1 MGFDPITM
9 AATISKLTASGQI
22 GYDGKTEK
30 TYSFDGV
37 VGDKPFQNA
46 HVWISADIPSINS
59 IKSITAVFG
68 GEVITATKD
77 ELRLEIDNS
86 PDGDTEAA
94 YFGEYSAVMILKSDL
109 SGLGMPPGLWVLYG
123 GDMGY
128 VSSVTFESG
137 EVKPINPN
145 FLPLD
150 VLPRVEISEATA
162 TALLGAGTATV
173 TAEEA
178 ARLDKMA
185 ASATPFLVTA
195 KVQGMIIVNGLMQ
208 YVFSVESSTPFYVG
222 TLAYVNDAISFEV
235 YNFKKTDSGWD
246 MSFKRQSIS

>member
-1 MGFDPITM
+1 MAFDPITM

-22 GYDGKTEK
+22 GVDGKTEK
-30 TYSFDGV
+30 TYTFDGV
-37 VGDKPFQNA
+37 VGDKPFTNGLTY
-46 HVWISADIPSINS
+46 ISPDTPDING
-59 IKSITAVFG
+59 IKSVTAIFG
-68 GEVITATKD
+68 GEWITAGKD
-77 ELRLEIDNS
+77 ELRI
-86 PDGDTEAA
+86 EAQSDPTA
-94 YFGEYSAVMILKSDL
+94 YYAYYGNYPVVAVILQDYSTMGIPA
-109 SGLGMPPGLWVLYG
+109 GLWMLYG
-123 GDMGY
+123 GDTGY
-128 VSSVTFESG
+128 VASVTFESG

-185 ASATPFLVTA
+185 SNATPFLVTA
-195 KVQGMIIVNGLMQ
+195 KVQGTVVVTGLMQ
-208 YVFSVESSTPFYVG
+208 YVFSTVISTPFYVG
-222 TLAYVNDAISFEV
+222 TLAYVNDSGISMEV
-235 YNFKKTDSGWD
+235 YNFKKTDSGWE